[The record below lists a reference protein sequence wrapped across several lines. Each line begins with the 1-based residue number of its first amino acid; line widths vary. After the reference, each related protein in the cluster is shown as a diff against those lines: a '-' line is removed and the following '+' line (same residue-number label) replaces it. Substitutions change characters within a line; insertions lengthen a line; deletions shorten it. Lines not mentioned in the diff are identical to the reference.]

1 MPEPLPCGDDTQ
13 GAVAGASVDES
24 GVQSGTVV
32 PRDTQAPSLEP
43 MDVPLKGGLV
53 DVIRLQILRWG
64 CSQWVL
70 IRGRLGSGG
79 PVAKT
84 LVSQCRRPWFHP

>member
-1 MPEPLPCGDDTQ
+1 MPDPLPCGDDTQ
-13 GAVAGASVDES
+13 GAVARGGDVDES

-53 DVIRLQILRWG
+53 DVIR
-64 CSQWVL
+64 
-70 IRGRLGSGG
+70 
-79 PVAKT
+79 
-84 LVSQCRRPWFHP
+84 